1 LIPSAPGAHGS
12 LDSLRAFIGEVVV
25 HNQDSVH
32 GARHIEAKSQQQ
44 IEQKLHGL
52 PAKKH
57 GDRRKQD
64 REQEAHNVN

>member
-32 GARHIEAKSQQQ
+32 G
-44 IEQKLHGL
+44 G
-52 PAKKH
+52 
-57 GDRRKQD
+57 RRQQD